1 MTIFIFELFWPW
13 FKKVKVTK
21 TKSAVLQSKKSSD
34 RKQTHLKIQFYIEKH
49 VWQKILGNFSD
60 IASFSPSPTYL
71 TYIAN
76 VFDTCYNACVVYNP
90 NKEAVFS
97 RIVESKPSEIWEK
110 NKSFWTPQKRK
121 CHSWLL
127 LFASMKGNYT
137 QHLNSQLS
145 QQTPTSQWSLCF
157 PNMKF
162 ENSLLILDIIHWQ
175 FCCLLS
181 AYKFLSYLYIYM
193 HISVYV
199 YICLWWSMKYISDI
213 KYKNAAW
220 IGGKNIIKR
229 NMIKYN
235 VIFLPPGQILL
246 NNYIV
251 Q

>member
-1 MTIFIFELFWPW
+1 MCSFA
-13 FKKVKVTK
+13 KYG
-21 TKSAVLQSKKSSD
+21 VLRSENW
-34 RKQTHLKIQFYIEKH
+34 RKQTNLKIQFYIEKH
-49 VWQKILGNFSD
+49 VWEKIFGNFSD
-60 IASFSPSPTYL
+60 IASVSSSPTYL
-71 TYIAN
+71 TFIAN

-157 PNMKF
+157 PNMKL
-162 ENSLLILDIIHWQ
+162 EDSLLILEIIHWQ

-193 HISVYV
+193 YTCVYC
-199 YICLWWSMKYISDI
+199 ICIYMSLVVNEIHFRHKVQECGLDRRQKY
-213 KYKNAAW
+213 YQ
-220 IGGKNIIKR
+220 
-229 NMIKYN
+229 
-235 VIFLPPGQILL
+235 V
-246 NNYIV
+246 
-251 Q
+251 